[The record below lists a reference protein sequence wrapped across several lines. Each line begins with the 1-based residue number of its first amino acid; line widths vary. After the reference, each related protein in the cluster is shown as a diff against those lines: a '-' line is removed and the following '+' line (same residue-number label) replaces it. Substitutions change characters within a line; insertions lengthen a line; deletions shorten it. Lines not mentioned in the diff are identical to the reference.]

1 MMTNM
6 KLFTL
11 NEANALVPRVRSV
24 LLTLRTAYRRLS
36 EMQTESRRAAA
47 AADDGGGG
55 MRGGSKY
62 IQLLEIFVAGN
73 GELENLGVQI
83 KDYNRGLID
92 FPTVRE
98 GKVVLLC
105 WELGEGDEV
114 GWWHDVDAGYA
125 GRQKL

>member
-24 LLTLRTAYRRLS
+24 LLSLRTAYRRLS
-36 EMQTESRRAAA
+36 EMQNESRRAAA

-55 MRGGSKY
+55 MRGGSRY

-114 GWWHDVDAGYA
+114 GWWHEVDGGYT
-125 GRQKL
+125 G